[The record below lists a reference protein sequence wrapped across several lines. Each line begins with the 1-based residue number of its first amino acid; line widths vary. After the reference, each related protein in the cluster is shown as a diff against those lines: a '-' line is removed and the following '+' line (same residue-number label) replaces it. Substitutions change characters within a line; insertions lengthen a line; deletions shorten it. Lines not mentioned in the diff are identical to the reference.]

1 MNCEKIDECLI
12 DFVEGAL
19 ADADAAQVRSH
30 LSECPSCRLA
40 ARDTREVMGIMD
52 AVRDRQERVWR
63 DQSAAATRR
72 DDSRLHPTRESFSH
86 LGDFEIVEEIGRG
99 GMGVVYRARQVSL
112 NRVVA
117 LKVMPAGMLG
127 SASAVAR
134 FQKEARAAAKLH
146 HTNIVPVY
154 SQGVHDD
161 RYYYAME
168 LVNGASLGD
177 LLRGEA
183 DESSPAA
190 KNWSEIRA
198 DMRSVARL
206 IANVADALE
215 HAHRSGVLHRDIKPQ
230 NLLLGAD
237 RELHITDF
245 GLANVLDEP
254 SVTQTGEMVGTP
266 AYMSPEQVAADPHAI
281 DRRTDIY
288 SLGVTLYE
296 IFTGRRPFEGS
307 TREQLVARI
316 QTTEPVA
323 PCKVAPATPI
333 DLDTI
338 CLRALEKDPRRRYQT
353 AGEMAADLRRY
364 ADDRPILSRRVSWF
378 EKGIKW
384 VRRHRAMTTIVAL
397 VLTISVGLS
406 VWTYQ
411 SRAARHRE
419 ADRLVEE
426 AFRLLAYEDYR
437 DTKKPGEF
445 LDRAALL
452 GPTNPTRF
460 LEVSALSKLL
470 SDQRRAIEMLEDAVA
485 AAPDDSEIQYLLAWA
500 LWRDNKKE
508 QAIARIVLADSLGGL
523 TTAAGYFFRAQA
535 LVRHQP
541 DEAKLSFE
549 KATLAQ
555 GGYAQALLHLA
566 RAHNHWTY
574 HHRRDERFSE
584 TDRLLRS
591 ACDLQP
597 GKAYPRYLRSLANRM
612 SAEINRAENRDQLII
627 NDRFKMALEN
637 AESAQQLEPQNLLG
651 FAAEAEYWESLG
663 NFENGIAVRTK
674 YEPLCKAATE
684 RIDLYQYRWR
694 DYYWLGRF
702 NEASND
708 LNKLVKLVPPTDP
721 MEPWYK
727 FGFVALLEAEQG
739 RLPDAQKRIREMT
752 DLKSPRRVLTA
763 ASFLR
768 MLNSAAEA
776 NALLSREKANIDWT
790 LEPIEN
796 APNGWWDHVYSVAEG
811 SRALNDIKMMLS
823 ADADSSLM
831 APAYFVEACR
841 RLALGNRAGAIENL
855 RACEATYDYQDFSY
869 LARVILGRMEA
880 DPQWPAWSAQPT
892 ADR

>member
-127 SASAVAR
+127 STSAVAR

-154 SQGVHDD
+154 SQGVYDD

-168 LVNGASLGD
+168 LVDGASLGE

-183 DESSPAA
+183 DASSAA
-190 KNWSEIRA
+190 AANWSAIRG
-198 DMRSVARL
+198 DMRGVARL
-206 IANVADALE
+206 IANVADALD

-230 NLLLGAD
+230 NLLLGVD

-266 AYMSPEQVAADPHAI
+266 AYMSPEQVDADPHAI

-296 IFTGRRPFEGS
+296 ILTGRRPFEGS

-316 QTTEPVA
+316 RTVEPVP
-323 PCKVAPATPI
+323 PCRVAPSTPI

-353 AGEMAADLRRY
+353 AAEMAADLRRY

-378 EKGIKW
+378 EKGLKW
-384 VRRHRAMTTIVAL
+384 VRRHKAMTTIFVL
-397 VLTISVGLS
+397 VLALTGGLS
-406 VWTYQ
+406 TWSYQ
-411 SRAARHRE
+411 ANAARHRE
-419 ADRLVEE
+419 ADRQLEE

-437 DTKKPGEF
+437 ETEEPARRLKT
-445 LDRAALL
+445 AAEL
-452 GPTNPTRF
+452 GPTNPARF
-460 LEVSALSKLL
+460 LEVSALCRLL
-470 SDQRRAIEMLEDAVA
+470 SNHREAIVMLERA
-485 AAPDDSEIQYLLAWA
+485 ATLAPHDNEIQYLLAWA
-500 LWRDNKKE
+500 LWRDNQKE
-508 QAIARIVLADSLGGL
+508 RAIDCIKQADNSEGAS
-523 TTAAGYFFRAQA
+523 TAAGHFFRAQA

-541 DEAKLSFE
+541 DEAIDSFE
-549 KATLAQ
+549 EAKNSKR
-555 GGYAQALLHLA
+555 GYAQALLHLG
-566 RAHNHWTY
+566 RAINHWTY
-574 HHRRDERFSE
+574 HHRRDDKFDQAKRHLEN
-584 TDRLLRS
+584 

-597 GKAYPRYLRSLANRM
+597 KKAYPRYLLSLAYRM
-612 SAEINRAENRDQLII
+612 SGEINRGDPRFVTISNNRFELAHK
-627 NDRFKMALEN
+627 FAVE
-637 AESAQQLEPQNLLG
+637 AQQKEAHNLLG
-651 FAAEAEYWESLG
+651 YAAEAEYWESKQD
-663 NFENGIAVRTK
+663 FEKAIAVRTK
-674 YEPLCKAATE
+674 YERMCKAANE
-684 RIDLYQYRWR
+684 FIDLYQYRWR
-694 DYYWLGRF
+694 DHYWLGRF
-702 NEASND
+702 DEAAAD
-708 LNKLVKLVPPTDP
+708 LAKLGELVPATDP
-721 MEPWYK
+721 MQPWYK
-727 FGFVALLEAEQG
+727 HAFPALIIAERGDIAAARQKVAEI
-739 RLPDAQKRIREMT
+739 K
-752 DLKSPRRVLTA
+752 DLKLPRRALTA

-768 MLNSAAEA
+768 LFGSAAEA
-776 NALLSREKANIDWT
+776 DALLAREKANIDWK
-790 LEPIEN
+790 LEPIEG
-796 APNGWWDHVYSVAEG
+796 AADDWWEQVYSVADG
-811 SRALNDIKMMLS
+811 SISLNEVRMKQPE
-823 ADADSSLM
+823 ADSTLL
-831 APAYFVEACR
+831 APVLFVEACR
-841 RLALGNRAGAIENL
+841 RHAAGDRSGAIEQL
-855 RACEATYDYQDFSY
+855 QACEATYDYQDFSY

-880 DPQWPAWSAQPT
+880 NPQWPGSSTPST
-892 ADR
+892 ANP

>member
-19 ADADAAQVRSH
+19 ADADAEQVRSH

-72 DDSRLHPTRESFSH
+72 DDSRLHPTRDSFSR
-86 LGDFEIVEEIGRG
+86 LGDFEIVGEMGRG
-99 GMGVVYRARQVSL
+99 GMGEVYRARQVSL

-168 LVNGASLGD
+168 LIDGASLGE
-177 LLRGEA
+177 LLRDEA
-183 DESSPAA
+183 DASSAA
-190 KNWSEIRA
+190 ARNWSAIRA
-198 DMRSVARL
+198 DMRGVARL
-206 IANVADALE
+206 VANVADALD

-266 AYMSPEQVAADPHAI
+266 AYMSPEQVDANPHAI

-296 IFTGRRPFEGS
+296 ILTGRRPFEGS

-316 QTTEPVA
+316 RTTEPVP
-323 PCKVAPATPI
+323 PCKVAPDTPI

-364 ADDRPILSRRVSWF
+364 ADDRPILSRRVSWI
-378 EKGIKW
+378 EKGVKW
-384 VRRHRAMTTIVAL
+384 VRRHKAMTTIVAL

-426 AFRLLAYEDYR
+426 AFRLLAYESYR
-437 DTKKPGEF
+437 ETEEPEKYLKTAEE
-445 LDRAALL
+445 L
-452 GPTNPTRF
+452 GPTNLARF
-460 LEVSALSKLL
+460 LEVSALCKLL
-470 SDQRRAIEMLEDAVA
+470 SDQRTAVA
-485 AAPDDSEIQYLLAWA
+485 LLERASTADPENTEIRYLLAWA
-500 LWRDNKKE
+500 MWRDNKKE
-508 QAIARIVLADSLGGL
+508 QAIACIALADIAGGA
-523 TTAAGYFFRAQA
+523 TTPAGHFFRAQA

-541 DEAKLSFE
+541 EQAFKSFEEAKN
-549 KATLAQ
+549 ARR
-555 GGYAQALLHLA
+555 GYAQALLHLA
-566 RAHNHWTY
+566 RAYNHWTY
-574 HHRRDERFSE
+574 HHRRDDRFSQTIGSLE
-584 TDRLLRS
+584 N
-591 ACDLQP
+591 AVQLQP
-597 GKAYPRYLRSLANRM
+597 GKAYPLYLLSLAYRM
-612 SAEINRAENRDQLII
+612 SGEINRANGRDLEEAGK
-627 NDRFKMALEN
+627 RFGSALKY
-637 AESAQQLEPQNLLG
+637 AKDAQEAEPQNLLG
-651 FAAEAEYWESLG
+651 YAAEAEYLESQQD
-663 NFENGIAVRTK
+663 FENAIAVRTK
-674 YEPLCKAATE
+674 YEPLCHAPNEK
-684 RIDLYQYRWR
+684 IDLLQYRWR

-708 LNKLVKLVPPTDP
+708 LDNLVKLVPPTDP
-721 MEPWYK
+721 MQPWYK

-739 RLPDAQKRIREMT
+739 RLPEAQKRIREMT
-752 DLKSPRRVLTA
+752 DLKSPRRALSA

-768 MLNSAAEA
+768 LLNSAAEA
-776 NALLSREKANIDWT
+776 DALLAREKANADWS
-790 LEPIEN
+790 LERIEG
-796 APNGWWDHVYSVAEG
+796 AGKDWWEQVYSVADG
-811 SRALNDIKMMLS
+811 SRSVNDLKMLLS
-823 ADADSSLM
+823 PDADSSVL

-841 RLALGNRAGAIENL
+841 RLAAGDRAGAMENL

-869 LARVILGRMEA
+869 LARAILGRMET
-880 DPQWPAWSAQPT
+880 DPLWPKWMSSASANP
-892 ADR
+892 